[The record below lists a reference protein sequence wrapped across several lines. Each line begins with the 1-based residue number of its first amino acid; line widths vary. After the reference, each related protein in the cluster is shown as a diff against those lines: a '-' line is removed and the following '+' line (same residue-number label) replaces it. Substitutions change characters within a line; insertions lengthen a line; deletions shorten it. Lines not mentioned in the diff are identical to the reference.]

1 MKSTMVILAI
11 VISYFLYWATNN
23 VCKHNMLLDKKSN
36 MMDEIKDADDYSL
49 GKTKIYI
56 YKELNCTKV
65 DEEFTYQTIIDNLET
80 ISIIVYQ
87 ELTTD
92 IRGNPN

>member
-11 VISYFLYWATNN
+11 VICYFLYWTSNN
-23 VCKHNMLLDKKSN
+23 VCKYNMLLDKISN
-36 MMDEIKDADDYSL
+36 MIDENKDVDDYSL
-49 GKTKIYI
+49 GNTKIYI

-65 DEEFTYQTIIDNLET
+65 DEEFTYQTIIDNLKT
-80 ISIIVYQ
+80 ISIMVYQ

>member
-1 MKSTMVILAI
+1 MVIVAI
-11 VISYFLYWATNN
+11 VASYFLYWATNN
-23 VCKHNMLLDKKSN
+23 VCKHNILLDKKSKVMN
-36 MMDEIKDADDYSL
+36 EIKDTDDYSL
-49 GKTKIYI
+49 GKTEIYI

-65 DEEFTYQTIIDNLET
+65 DEEFTYQTIIDNLKT

>member
-11 VISYFLYWATNN
+11 VISYFLYWTTNN
-23 VCKHNMLLDKKSN
+23 VCKYNMLLEKKTN
-36 MMDEIKDADDYSL
+36 MLDEIKDVNDYSL
-49 GKTKIYI
+49 GNTKIYI

-65 DEEFTYQTIIDNLET
+65 EEVFTYQTIIDNLET